1 MDSDPILVHANLM
14 QNANLVSCLNFLVIS
29 EEGMSKK
36 NAQNIFV
43 GCEGG

>member
-1 MDSDPILVHANLM
+1 MDSDPIMVHTNLM

-29 EEGMSKK
+29 GEEMSKE
-36 NAQNIFV
+36 NVQNIFV